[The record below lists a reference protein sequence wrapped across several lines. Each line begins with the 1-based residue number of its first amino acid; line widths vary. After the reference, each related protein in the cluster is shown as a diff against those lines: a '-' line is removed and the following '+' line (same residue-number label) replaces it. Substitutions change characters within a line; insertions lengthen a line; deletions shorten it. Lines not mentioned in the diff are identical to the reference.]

1 MKIYDTNSND
11 DAQSS
16 VTDIANAAYVQFYVW
31 YILPARD
38 HPTGNIQSWS
48 HKFQPRPKNMPPKN
62 MPSKQKKRAALRT
75 RDENSSRAND
85 KGGATTVKVVSSKK
99 QKQNKTNNKNNNG
112 NNSNDNNNTGNYN
125 NDDVVIH
132 HQKPPPTTSSAASLF
147 HQPTTTTAKQQPPS
161 TIGPNN
167 ISHQASD
174 VSSSLTG
181 TPQDLTNEINCESGN
196 NNHNNNNNNNAANT
210 SLYNPTPAS
219 ANDKTN
225 AASEV
230 YCDWNR
236 EQHGILTTVLDDKK
250 RTLQRYVRETL
261 FAHLKFIT
269 CDSELDYTPGK
280 SCDQLYQQH
289 NGRLNFATLYWL
301 VRNLILS

>member
-11 DAQSS
+11 DTQSS

-38 HPTGNIQSWS
+38 HLTGNIQSWS
-48 HKFQPRPKNMPPKN
+48 HKFQPGPKNMPPKN

-75 RDENSSRAND
+75 RDENSSRGND
-85 KGGATTVKVVSSKK
+85 NGATTVKVVSSKK
-99 QKQNKTNNKNNNG
+99 QKQNKTNNKNNNSKNC
-112 NNSNDNNNTGNYN
+112 NNDNNTGNDN
-125 NDDVVIH
+125 DDDVVIQQ
-132 HQKPPPTTSSAASLF
+132 QKPPTTLSSAASFFL
-147 HQPTTTTAKQQPPS
+147 QQAPKTVTTTTTTQQPPA

-181 TPQDLTNEINCESGN
+181 TPQDLTNEINCEIGC
-196 NNHNNNNNNNAANT
+196 NNNNGATNDI
-210 SLYNPTPAS
+210 SYCNPTPAS
-219 ANDKTN
+219 AKENTN
-225 AASEV
+225 AANEV

-261 FAHLKFIT
+261 FAQVKFIT
-269 CDSELDYTPGK
+269 CDSDLEYKKGK
-280 SCDQLYQQH
+280 CCNQP
-289 NGRLNFATLYWL
+289 TL
-301 VRNLILS
+301 SAA